1 MSVSDYRMFM
11 RRSLCEKAR
20 PSAKQTL
27 YIFPASSASNLI
39 GRWFFLVSCC
49 HFTGGRGHDGHERQ
63 GSGRPGAAAAG
74 LQDAHR
80 GQGGGTDAGV
90 QRGGHRDAGRG
101 HLGAHRGGLGRG
113 GLEVGAVERPVGAGR
128 GRPPATATVPGQ
140 AEVEALSGEMERR
153 LAVSEAVQGSSS
165 SAPAAAATGAQ
176 ESQVAVVVPPRNLPP
191 ASSKSTGFHA
201 RPGYGTAGKRCRV
214 RANHLLV
221 QVAGKEIYHYDVS
234 ISPESMARERNR
246 SIINELVRLHKQ
258 HLDGRLPVYDGRK
271 GMFTAAPLPFKTK
284 EFIVKVSN
292 TERGYQGEKE
302 YKVTIKEVAKL
313 NLYNLQQ
320 FLAGRQRELPQ
331 DTIQALDIAL
341 RETPTAKYT
350 PISRSF
356 FSKSFGH
363 GGDIGSG
370 VECWRG
376 YYQSL
381 RPTQMGLSLNIDI
394 SATAFYKAQPVMDF
408 ALEYLNIRGDAPR
421 RLFDQDRLKLKK
433 ALKGVRVVATH
444 RPDISIRYKIT
455 GITSAPLNELT
466 FDLDGTRV
474 SVVQYFKRQYDYSLK
489 YVQWPCLQA
498 GSDSRPTY
506 LPMEVCNILGGQR
519 YSRKLNERQV
529 TNILRLACERP
540 DKREGSIVEVINRNN
555 YGIDDNAKEFGIKVM
570 NQLALVDAR
579 VLPPPR
585 LKYHQSGREQICN
598 PSVGQW
604 NMNNKRMINGGSIRH
619 WACVSFGS
627 RLQWNDVSVF
637 CNYLVGTC
645 NNMGMQAR
653 QGNLEAVKNIY
664 RQSAQ
669 VLAQQGLEGQN
680 LELLFVVLPDGPNAS
695 DCYGR
700 VKRLCEIEL
709 GLITQCCLPK
719 HVQRAGTQYLQN
731 MALKIN
737 VKVGGRNTV
746 LENALLRR
754 IPLLTDKP
762 TIIFGADVTHPSPGE
777 DVSPS
782 IAAVVASMDWP
793 EVSKYTC
800 LVSSQGHREEII
812 ADLFTEVKDPQK
824 GVIYGGMIREL
835 LLSFYKA
842 NKSCKPGRIIFYRD
856 GVSEGQFSQVL
867 LYEMDAIYRAC
878 SSLENGY
885 LPQVTFVVVQKRHHT
900 RLFPEDHRSG
910 AMADRSGN
918 ILPGTVVDTKI
929 CHPSE
934 FDFYLCSHAG
944 IQLRTVH
951 AVRLDCSSS
960 ILCALGGFPG
970 AAYLDDNHSDQGSS
984 SVGGTRRFDQAVP
997 VKPLPKVKES
1007 VRQFMFYC

>member
-1 MSVSDYRMFM
+1 
-11 RRSLCEKAR
+11 
-20 PSAKQTL
+20 
-27 YIFPASSASNLI
+27 
-39 GRWFFLVSCC
+39 
-49 HFTGGRGHDGHERQ
+49 
-63 GSGRPGAAAAG
+63 
-74 LQDAHR
+74 
-80 GQGGGTDAGV
+80 
-90 QRGGHRDAGRG
+90 
-101 HLGAHRGGLGRG
+101 
-113 GLEVGAVERPVGAGR
+113 
-128 GRPPATATVPGQ
+128 
-140 AEVEALSGEMERR
+140 
-153 LAVSEAVQGSSS
+153 
-165 SAPAAAATGAQ
+165 
-176 ESQVAVVVPPRNLPP
+176 
-191 ASSKSTGFHA
+191 
-201 RPGYGTAGKRCRV
+201 PGYGTAGKRCRV

-540 DKREGSIVEVINRNN
+540 DKREGSIVE
-555 YGIDDNAKEFGIKVM
+555 
-570 NQLALVDAR
+570 
-579 VLPPPR
+579 
-585 LKYHQSGREQICN
+585 
-598 PSVGQW
+598 
-604 NMNNKRMINGGSIRH
+604 
-619 WACVSFGS
+619 
-627 RLQWNDVSVF
+627 
-637 CNYLVGTC
+637 
-645 NNMGMQAR
+645 
-653 QGNLEAVKNIY
+653 
-664 RQSAQ
+664 
-669 VLAQQGLEGQN
+669 
-680 LELLFVVLPDGPNAS
+680 
-695 DCYGR
+695 
-700 VKRLCEIEL
+700 
-709 GLITQCCLPK
+709 
-719 HVQRAGTQYLQN
+719 
-731 MALKIN
+731 
-737 VKVGGRNTV
+737 
-746 LENALLRR
+746 
-754 IPLLTDKP
+754 
-762 TIIFGADVTHPSPGE
+762 
-777 DVSPS
+777 
-782 IAAVVASMDWP
+782 
-793 EVSKYTC
+793 
-800 LVSSQGHREEII
+800 
-812 ADLFTEVKDPQK
+812 
-824 GVIYGGMIREL
+824 
-835 LLSFYKA
+835 
-842 NKSCKPGRIIFYRD
+842 
-856 GVSEGQFSQVL
+856 
-867 LYEMDAIYRAC
+867 
-878 SSLENGY
+878 GY
-885 LPQVTFVVVQKRHHT
+885 
-900 RLFPEDHRSG
+900 
-910 AMADRSGN
+910 
-918 ILPGTVVDTKI
+918 
-929 CHPSE
+929 
-934 FDFYLCSHAG
+934 
-944 IQLRTVH
+944 
-951 AVRLDCSSS
+951 
-960 ILCALGGFPG
+960 
-970 AAYLDDNHSDQGSS
+970 
-984 SVGGTRRFDQAVP
+984 
-997 VKPLPKVKES
+997 
-1007 VRQFMFYC
+1007 